1 MQGRSIKKCAGCGD
15 HRSEVELMRIV
26 NNKGEIN
33 VDPGGIMS
41 GRDVYICPQIT
52 CLDAAVE
59 NDELSKALKIEIS
72 DSIYNKLLEE
82 INHG

>member
-1 MQGRSIKKCAGCGD
+1 LRGRSIKKCAGCGD

-33 VDPGGIMS
+33 VDPGGIIS

-59 NDELSKALKIEIS
+59 NDELSKALKIEIR
-72 DSIYNKLLEE
+72 ILFI
-82 INHG
+82 INCWRR